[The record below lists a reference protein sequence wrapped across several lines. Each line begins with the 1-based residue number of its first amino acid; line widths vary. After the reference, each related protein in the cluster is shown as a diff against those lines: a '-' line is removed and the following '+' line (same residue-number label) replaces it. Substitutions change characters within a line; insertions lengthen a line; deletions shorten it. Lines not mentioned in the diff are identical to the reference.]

1 MDLVQTLFSYQ
12 LQGVSDSLDSS
23 KELRHSLCCMENTT
37 MQKPEMGLA
46 QEVTPSGI
54 RYCLYARKSTEQE
67 DKQALSIE
75 SQVKEMQSLAE
86 REGLEIVEI
95 KREAHSSKEVGQRPV
110 YNELINEI
118 RQGKFNGILT
128 WAPDRLSRN
137 AGDLGSVVDLMDQGL
152 LQEIRT
158 YGQKFTNNPNEKFL
172 LMILGSQAKLE
183 NDNKMVNVKR
193 GLRARCEMGL
203 WPSVPP
209 TGYLSH
215 SDRNKKCEVV
225 LDERRA
231 DVIKQMYEKVA
242 YDGWSGRKLYHWLRD
257 DIRFRTKHG
266 KPLTLSN
273 IYIILK
279 STFYYGEFEYPK
291 GSGQWYKGIHE
302 PIITKDLYLQVQKQI
317 TSDHLVRSQ
326 DKEFAF
332 TKMLTCGLCGSGV
345 TADEKFKNLKDG
357 TQARYVYYGC
367 TKFRD
372 KNCKCGHIR
381 EEDLIEQM
389 ANILDTVSLDEIG
402 MKDKIKAEIES
413 HNEFQETVLGK
424 VVKEKIKIKEIDIR
438 NYAKHILRKRPIYEK
453 RELLKHLRSKLVLK
467 NKQLSLSN

>member
-1 MDLVQTLFSYQ
+1 MW
-12 LQGVSDSLDSS
+12 
-23 KELRHSLCCMENTT
+23 CMQIQAINA
-37 MQKPEMGLA
+37 PEVK
-46 QEVTPSGI
+46 QEVLASSVK
-54 RYCLYARKSTEQE
+54 YCLYARKSTEQE

-75 SQVKEMQSLAE
+75 SQVKEMLALAE
-86 REGLEIVEI
+86 RDGLEVVEI

-110 YNELINEI
+110 YNELITEI

-137 AGDLGSVVDLMDQGL
+137 AGDLGAVVDLMDQGL
-152 LQEIRT
+152 LREIRT

-215 SDRNKKCEVV
+215 SDRDRKCEVV
-225 LDERRA
+225 VDELRA
-231 DVIKQMYEKVA
+231 PIIKQMYEKVA
-242 YDGWSGRKLYHWLRD
+242 HDGWSGRKLFYWLRD
-257 DIRFRTKHG
+257 DIRFKTKHG

-291 GSGQWYKGIHE
+291 GSGQWYTGKHS
-302 PIITKDLYLQVQKQI
+302 PIITKDLYLQVQDKL
-317 TSDHLVRSQ
+317 TSDSVRVQ

-332 TKMLTCGLCGSGV
+332 TKMITCGLCGSGI
-345 TADEKFKNLKDG
+345 TADEKFKKLKDG
-357 TQARYVYYGC
+357 TTNRYVYYGC
-367 TKFRD
+367 TKFKD
-372 KNCKCGHIR
+372 KNCPCGYIR
-381 EEDLIEQM
+381 EEELIEQL
-389 ANILDTVSLDEIG
+389 ANVLDTVSLDEIG
-402 MKDKIKAEIES
+402 MKDRIKAEIES
-413 HNEFQETVLGK
+413 HNEFQESVLGQK
-424 VVKEKIKIKEIDIR
+424 SAKIKVREVDIR

-453 RELLKHLRSKLVLK
+453 RELLSHLRSKLVLK
-467 NKQLSLSN
+467 DKQIQNLIN

>member
-1 MDLVQTLFSYQ
+1 MT
-12 LQGVSDSLDSS
+12 
-23 KELRHSLCCMENTT
+23 NITI
-37 MQKPEMGLA
+37 QKPEMGLA
-46 QEVTPSGI
+46 QEVSPTGI
-54 RYCLYARKSTEQE
+54 KYCLYARKSTEQE

-75 SQVKEMQSLAE
+75 SQVNEMLSLAE

-95 KREAHSSKEVGQRPV
+95 KRESHSSKEVGQRPV
-110 YNELINEI
+110 YNELIAEI

-137 AGDLGSVVDLMDQGL
+137 AGDLGSVVDLMDQKL
-152 LQEIRT
+152 LVEIRT

-225 LDERRA
+225 LDEQRA
-231 DVIKQMYEKVA
+231 GVIKQMYEKVA
-242 YDGWSGRKLYHWLRD
+242 YDGWSGRKLFYWLKD

-291 GSGQWYKGIHE
+291 GSGQWYKGVHD
-302 PIITKDLYLQVQKQI
+302 PIITKDLYLQVQEKI
-317 TSDHLVRSQ
+317 TSDHTVRDQ
-326 DKEFAF
+326 NKEFAF
-332 TKMLTCGLCGSGV
+332 TKMITCGLCGSGV
-345 TADEKFKNLKDG
+345 TADEKFKKLKDG
-357 TQARYVYYGC
+357 TTNRYVYYGC
-367 TKFRD
+367 TKFKD
-372 KNCKCGHIR
+372 KNCPCGYVR
-381 EEDLIEQM
+381 EEDLIEQL
-389 ANILDTVSLDEIG
+389 ANILDVVSLDEIG
-402 MKDKIKAEIES
+402 MKDRIKAEIES
-413 HNEFQETVLGK
+413 HNEFQESVLGK
-424 VVKEKIKIKEIDIR
+424 EVKEKIKIKEIDIR
-438 NYAKHILRKRPIYEK
+438 NYAKHILRKRPMHEK
-453 RELLKHLRSKLVLK
+453 RELLKHLRSKMVLRD
-467 NKQLSLSN
+467 KQLSLVSN

>member
-1 MDLVQTLFSYQ
+1 
-12 LQGVSDSLDSS
+12 
-23 KELRHSLCCMENTT
+23 
-37 MQKPEMGLA
+37 
-46 QEVTPSGI
+46 
-54 RYCLYARKSTEQE
+54 
-67 DKQALSIE
+67 
-75 SQVKEMQSLAE
+75 MQSLAE

-110 YNELINEI
+110 YNELISEI

-215 SDRNKKCEVV
+215 SDRNRKCEVI

-317 TSDHLVRSQ
+317 TSDHLVRAQ

-332 TKMLTCGLCGSGV
+332 TRMITCGLCGSGV

-413 HNEFQETVLGK
+413 HNEFQESVLGK

-453 RELLKHLRSKLVLK
+453 RELLKNLRSKLILK
-467 NKQLSLSN
+467 EKQLTLA

>member
-1 MDLVQTLFSYQ
+1 
-12 LQGVSDSLDSS
+12 
-23 KELRHSLCCMENTT
+23 
-37 MQKPEMGLA
+37 MGLA
-46 QEVTPSGI
+46 QEVSPSGI

-86 REGLEIVEI
+86 REGLEIAEI

-110 YNELINEI
+110 YNELISEI

-152 LQEIRT
+152 LHEIRT

-215 SDRNKKCEVV
+215 SDRNRKCEVI

-302 PIITKDLYLQVQKQI
+302 PIVTKDLYLQVQKQI
-317 TSDHLVRSQ
+317 TSDHLVRTQ

-345 TADEKFKNLKDG
+345 TADEKFKSLKDG

-372 KNCKCGHIR
+372 KNCKCGYIR
-381 EEDLIEQM
+381 EEELIEQM
-389 ANILDTVSLDEIG
+389 ADILDTVSLDEIG
-402 MKDKIKAEIES
+402 MKDKIKAEIQA
-413 HNEFQETVLGK
+413 HNEFQESVLGRAVNEK
-424 VVKEKIKIKEIDIR
+424 VKIKDIDIR
-438 NYAKHILRKRPIYEK
+438 NYAKHILRKRSMYEK
-453 RELLKHLRSKLVLK
+453 REVLSHLRSKLTLQ
-467 NKQLSLSN
+467 NKQLSLT